1 MSSITRASTARPI
14 DKRLRKPDRSES
26 VTPRHLLTLI
36 LLGFSLLVAS
46 KPGVPAEVSGDGP
59 MPTTKCPALLLD
71 HECRAYK
78 SNLESAATPQA
89 REMIQARYDRLLKER
104 ERTCPCDASHDAWI
118 RVSKSATRLTVPSG
132 LIYSR

>member
-1 MSSITRASTARPI
+1 MSSITRAFPAHPI
-14 DKRLRKPDRSES
+14 DRRLRKPNRAES
-26 VTPRHLLTLI
+26 VTPRHLLALI
-36 LLGFSLLVAS
+36 ALGFSLLVAS
-46 KPGVPAEVSGDGP
+46 KPSVPAEVSGDGP
-59 MPTTKCPALLLD
+59 MLTTKCPALLLD

-78 SNLESAATPQA
+78 SSLENATTPQA

-118 RVSKSATRLTVPSG
+118 RVSKSPTRLTVPSG